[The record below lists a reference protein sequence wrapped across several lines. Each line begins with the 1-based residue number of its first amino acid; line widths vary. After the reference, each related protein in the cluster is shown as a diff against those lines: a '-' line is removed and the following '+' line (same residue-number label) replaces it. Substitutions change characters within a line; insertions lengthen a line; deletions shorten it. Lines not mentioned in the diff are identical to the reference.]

1 MADERGAVTVFVDDA
16 VQGHFPRVCART
28 GQAGDGWLTIHED
41 VARGSS
47 LSTWVFVLLLLAGPI
62 GWIAAVV
69 FSGPGPSDI
78 LTVQV
83 PWTVSVQ
90 ARIVA
95 LRQRRR
101 IAWLLAAAGA
111 AALVAAMGVPSRPL
125 AEGGMT
131 GRVLLVTLVSATVA
145 AVVSALAENWRI
157 GRETVKVDLDAS
169 RRWVTLRNVHPAFAA
184 AVRRD
189 QQRRRQPQR

>member
-1 MADERGAVTVFVDDA
+1 MADERSSVTVFVDDA

-28 GQAGDGWLTIHED
+28 GQASDGWLTINED

-47 LSTWVFVLLLLAGPI
+47 LSTWVFVLLLLAGPV
-62 GWIAAVV
+62 GWIAAIV

-83 PWTVSVQ
+83 PWTTSVQ

-95 LRQRRR
+95 LRRRRR
-101 IAWLLAAAGA
+101 IAWLVAAAGA
-111 AALVAAMGVPSRPL
+111 AALVASIAVPSEPL
-125 AEGGMT
+125 ADAGMT
-131 GRVLLVTLVSATVA
+131 GQVLLVTLLSATAA
-145 AVVSALAENWRI
+145 AVISVLADNWRI
-157 GRETVKVDLDAS
+157 GRETVKVGLDAS
-169 RRWVTLRNVHPAFAA
+169 RRWVTLGNVHPAFAA

-189 QQRRRQPQR
+189 QQQRRQPQA

>member
-1 MADERGAVTVFVDDA
+1 MADERSAVTVFVDDA

-28 GQAGDGWLTIHED
+28 GQVGDGWLTIDED

-69 FSGPGPSDI
+69 FSGPGPSDM

-95 LRQRRR
+95 LRRRRR

-111 AALVAAMGVPSRPL
+111 AALVASIAAPGQPL
-125 AEGGMT
+125 ADGMT
-131 GRVLLVTLVSATVA
+131 GQVVLVALVLATVA
-145 AVVSALAENWRI
+145 AVVSALADDWRI
-157 GRETVKVDLDAS
+157 GRETVKVTLDAS
-169 RRWVTLRNVHPAFAA
+169 RRWVTLGNVHPAFAA